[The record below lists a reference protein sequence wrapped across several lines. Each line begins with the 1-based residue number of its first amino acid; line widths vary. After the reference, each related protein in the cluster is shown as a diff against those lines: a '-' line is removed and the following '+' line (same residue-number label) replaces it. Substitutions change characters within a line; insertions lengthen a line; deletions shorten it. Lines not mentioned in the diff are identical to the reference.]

1 MEDSGLRDGFGRVE
15 FGRVHHQNLL
25 AGRLRDA
32 PASQAHAARHAHGVR
47 LRDDSKEGGKCGRA
61 YPAIL
66 YVGQAL
72 DTIRTNMNACQDEH
86 ERLRALDRD
95 RLAREDELAL
105 HIGDARVKEQDDI
118 VEHRGSPVQ
127 ERAVVAEGRV
137 QLDEVGCKK

>member
-1 MEDSGLRDGFGRVE
+1 MRV
-15 FGRVHHQNLL
+15 RVPCNLVRG
-25 AGRLRDA
+25 AG
-32 PASQAHAARHAHGVR
+32 ARHH
-47 LRDDSKEGGKCGRA
+47 
-61 YPAIL
+61 
-66 YVGQAL
+66 
-72 DTIRTNMNACQDEH
+72 QDEH

-137 QLDEVGCKK
+137 QLDKVGCKK